1 MKTVELSLTE
11 PETNRTFPV
20 IVYLPEN
27 TNAEPF
33 PTVIF
38 GDGFQEQESLKGGS
52 DFSCKNYTFLA
63 KFFTDRGYAFVSV
76 QFEIPGDKDTLQGL
90 DCTNRSMYEARKH
103 LYIKDE
109 KILLFVLESL
119 QNFQPKLNLNKVMVA
134 GHSNGGDVAQY
145 FTNLHPELV
154 WKAIIFDGRRCPIA
168 ESLNAKLLRF
178 EAFDTST
185 DAGVFPDEGSR
196 EHAKRENVEWVVVK
210 PKEAW
215 HRSYTDRIEN
225 PKDDLY
231 NPALKERI
239 YKIIDWFL
247 NEF

>member
-1 MKTVELSLTE
+1 MRTIELNLTE

-20 IVYLPEN
+20 MIYLPEH
-27 TNAEPF
+27 TSEAEL

-38 GDGFQEQESLKGGS
+38 GNGFQEQERFKSGS
-52 DFSCKNYTFLA
+52 DFYCKSYTFIA
-63 KFFTDRGYAFVSV
+63 KFFTDKGYAFISV
-76 QFEIPGDKDTLQGL
+76 QFEIPGDADTLQNL

-119 QNFQPKLNLNKVMVA
+119 KSFEPKLNLNKVIVS

-145 FTNLHPELV
+145 FTNLHPDLV
-154 WKAIIFDGRRCPIA
+154 SRAIIFDGRRCHIA
-168 ESLNAKLLRF
+168 ENLNAKLLRF
-178 EAFDTST
+178 EAFETST

-196 EHAKRENVEWVVVK
+196 EHVKRANIEWVIVK
-210 PKEAW
+210 PKDAW
-215 HRSYTDRIEN
+215 HRSYTDRIDN

-231 NPALKERI
+231 NPALKHRI